1 MGWVLRVLGRSICKS
16 LCQSE
21 ARLHR
26 IPQSKAKMPNG
37 GHLDLPHKFLQIKQ
51 DDKFFSRILSKEK
64 TPSSKAESSF
74 RVLYY
79 GGSSGSVPFTWESQ
93 PGTPKH
99 HSFSDTSLP
108 PLTPPPSYLANPK
121 KPKFMR
127 KSTSKLNFLSTLFPR
142 ITLKKIK
149 NHLSSPEMS
158 SSSMASSGSSNS
170 YSLTP
175 TPVNSCV
182 HRSWFLS
189 RSRSTVRF
197 WVDEVEDEQGINGSP
212 APTLCFGV
220 RHGVSKANM
229 KSIPIVNHGEA

>member
-1 MGWVLRVLGRSICKS
+1 MTSSSLGFCPR
-16 LCQSE
+16 
-21 ARLHR
+21 R
-26 IPQSKAKMPNG
+26 
-37 GHLDLPHKFLQIKQ
+37 
-51 DDKFFSRILSKEK
+51 K

-108 PLTPPPSYLANPK
+108 PLTPPPSYLTNPK

-127 KSTSKLNFLSTLFPR
+127 KCTSKLNFLSTLFPR

-149 NHLSSPEMS
+149 NHLSSPENVFFFHGILRLIQLIFFDPN
-158 SSSMASSGSSNS
+158 SGEFLCSPE
-170 YSLTP
+170 LI
-175 TPVNSCV
+175 
-182 HRSWFLS
+182 FLS

-229 KSIPIVNHGEA
+229 KSIPIVNHW